1 MSIVWRDKVLSSY
14 NGNIESVMVYNSADE
29 KAEVPNG
36 TFVTLEGL
44 EGTGREVK
52 KAVLTSGAVDALL
65 IASPEVI
72 YDGRGDQLE
81 DFVNEAGVVAR
92 AFRLADGDVITFT
105 EDLIDEAIA
114 VGDTF
119 VTGAEGRLVKAS
131 TLPDAPASP
140 LTFVVREDAGFELTR
155 SQKAWRFDIVK

>member
-14 NGNIESVMVYNSADE
+14 NGNIESVMVYDSAD
-29 KAEVPNG
+29 KKIEVPNG

-92 AFRLADGDVITFT
+92 AFRLADGDVITLT

-119 VTGAEGRLVKAS
+119 VTGADGKLVKAS
-131 TLPDAPASP
+131 TEPDATASP
-140 LTFVVREDAGFELTR
+140 LTFVVRESAGNELTR
-155 SQKAWRFDIVK
+155 KQKAWRFDIVK

>member
-14 NGNIESVMVYNSADE
+14 NGNIESVMVYNSDNE
-29 KAEVPNG
+29 KVEVPNG

-52 KAVLTSGAVDALL
+52 KAILTSGAVDALL

-81 DFVNEAGVVAR
+81 AFVNEAGVVAR
-92 AFRLADGDVITFT
+92 AFRLADGDVITLT
-105 EDLIDEAIA
+105 EDLIEGAIA
-114 VGDTF
+114 VEDTF
-119 VTGAEGRLVKAS
+119 VTGAEGKLVKAS
-131 TLPDAPASP
+131 TEPDATASP
-140 LTFVVREDAGFELTR
+140 LTFVVREDAGYELTR

>member
-29 KAEVPNG
+29 QVEVPNG

-52 KAVLTSGAVDALL
+52 KAILTSGAVDALL

-81 DFVNEAGVVAR
+81 AFVNEAGVVAR

-119 VTGAEGRLVKAS
+119 VTGADGKLVKAS
-131 TLPDAPASP
+131 AEPDATASP
-140 LTFVVREDAGFELTR
+140 LTFVVREDAGYELTR